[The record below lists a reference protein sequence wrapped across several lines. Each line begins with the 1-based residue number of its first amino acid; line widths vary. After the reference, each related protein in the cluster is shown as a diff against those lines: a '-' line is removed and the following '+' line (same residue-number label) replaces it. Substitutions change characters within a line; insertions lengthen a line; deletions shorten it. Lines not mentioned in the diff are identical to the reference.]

1 MVLSKGRVFDTRK
14 TAYIESTEI
23 VTKELVLDDDRSIW
37 IFIKVN
43 IDRDVK
49 YTAKLRE
56 KEKSALETTYCI
68 TNVA

>member
-1 MVLSKGRVFDTRK
+1 MVLSKGRAFYTRK
-14 TAYIESTEI
+14 TAKYVKSTEI
-23 VTKELVLDDDRSIW
+23 ATKKLVLDVDPIW
-37 IFIKVN
+37 IFIKIN

-49 YTAKLRE
+49 YTAKLRD